1 MTPAELLETMAG
13 LLRRVPLE
21 REEPATVFSAA
32 GSGAGVQAA
41 VERPSRPPVPPDPE
55 AVRAMLERAGHL
67 HARLNLFTTLLRD
80 GLPPTG
86 DGPLTGRP
94 AAVKDLFD
102 VAGVTTIAG
111 SKLFSG
117 RPPATADATA
127 VRRLRAAGGRLI
139 GCTNMDEFAYGFST
153 ENSHYGPTRNPHDR
167 NRIAGGSSGGSA
179 AAVASGAVDVALG
192 TDTNGSVRVP
202 AALCGV
208 FGLRPTY
215 GRVPRTGTVGF
226 SSSFDVVGP
235 LARDVRTLAVT
246 LDLLSGPDGVDPVAT
261 AATSPCAPAVDA
273 GIDGLVIATAG
284 GELATGLEPAVAGAV
299 QDVASALRARGAID
313 LPQVGLAR
321 AAAMVITAVE
331 GAEEH
336 AETLRTAPESFD
348 PRTRD
353 RFLAGLGVPGIDY
366 VRAQRFRRY
375 WQRAVLSA
383 LDEIDLLVLP
393 TVPCLAPVI
402 DQPLIEI
409 DGVSMP
415 PGAILGRLTQP
426 FSFIGLPAISVP
438 VVRAGCLPVGV
449 QLVAKPF
456 DEAKLIAAAAWL
468 ESHGVVSG
476 TTASDGEL

>member
-1 MTPAELLETMAG
+1 MTPAELLQTMAG
-13 LLRRVPLE
+13 LVRRVPLE
-21 REEPATVFSAA
+21 REDPAPVFPAA
-32 GSGAGVQAA
+32 GDATAPAA
-41 VERPSRPPVPPDPE
+41 EQPTRAPAAPGPAS
-55 AVRAMLERAGHL
+55 VRATMERAEQL
-67 HARLNLFTTLLRD
+67 HAKLNLFTTLLPD

-86 DGPLTGRP
+86 DGPFTGRSF
-94 AAVKDLFD
+94 AVKDLFD

-111 SKLFSG
+111 SKLLSG
-117 RPPATADATA
+117 QPPATADATA
-127 VRRLRAAGGRLI
+127 VRRLRSAGALLV

-153 ENSHYGPTRNPHDR
+153 ENSHYGPTRNPHDQT
-167 NRIAGGSSGGSA
+167 RIAGGSSGGSA

-192 TDTNGSVRVP
+192 SDTNGSVRVP

-235 LARDVRTLAVT
+235 LARDVRTLAAA
-246 LDLLSGPDGVDPVAT
+246 LDVLSGPDGVDPVAT
-261 AATSPCAPAVDA
+261 AASSPCAPAVDA
-273 GIDGLVIATAG
+273 GIAGLVIARAG
-284 GELATGLEPAVAGAV
+284 GELATGLEPAVAEAV
-299 QDVASALRARGAID
+299 QAVASALRAGDAID
-313 LPQVGLAR
+313 VPQTGLAR

-336 AETLRTAPESFD
+336 AETLRAAPESFD

-366 VRAQRFRRY
+366 VRAQRFRSY
-375 WQRAVLSA
+375 WKRAVLSA
-383 LDEIDLLVLP
+383 LDEIDVLVLP

-438 VVRAGCLPVGV
+438 VVRAGCLPAGV

-456 DEAKLIAAAAWL
+456 EEAKLIAAAAWL
-468 ESHGVVSG
+468 ESQGIVSG
-476 TTASDGEL
+476 TTAFNGGL

>member
-1 MTPAELLETMAG
+1 MTPSELLETMAG

-21 REEPATVFSAA
+21 RQEPAPVFSAA
-32 GSGAGVQAA
+32 GNAGVQVA
-41 VERPSRPPVPPDPE
+41 VEQPPCPPAPPDPE
-55 AVRAMLERAGHL
+55 AVRAMLERAEL
-67 HARLNLFTTLLRD
+67 WHAKLNLFTTLLPD

-86 DGPLTGRP
+86 DGPLTGRS

-117 RPPATADATA
+117 QPPATADATA
-127 VRRLRAAGGRLI
+127 VRRLRAAGVLLV

-215 GRVPRTGTVGF
+215 GRVPRSGTVGF

-235 LARDVRTLAVT
+235 IARDVRTLAIT
-246 LDLLSGPDGVDPVAT
+246 LDVLSGPDAFDPVAT
-261 AATSPCAPAVDA
+261 AAASPCAPAVDA
-273 GIDGLVIATAG
+273 GIDGLVIARAG
-284 GELATGLEPAVAGAV
+284 GELATGLEPAVAEAV
-299 QDVASALRARGAID
+299 QDVVSALRVREVID
-313 LPQVGLAR
+313 VPQVGLAR

-336 AETLRTAPESFD
+336 AQTLRTAPESFD

-353 RFLAGLGVPGIDY
+353 RFLAGLGVPGTDY
-366 VRAQRFRRY
+366 LRAQRFRTS
-375 WQRAVLSA
+375 WQRAVLS
-383 LDEIDLLVLP
+383 LLEEVDLLVLP
-393 TVPCLAPVI
+393 TVPCVAPVI

-426 FSFIGLPAISVP
+426 FSFIGLPAVSVP

-476 TTASDGEL
+476 TTASDGRR